1 MTITEPVVDV
11 RDASAA
17 LGGRAV
23 LHEVSLRVGRG
34 EVVTL
39 LGANGSGKSTV
50 VRAVLGL
57 VPLTAG
63 SVTVFGTPLGRFRQ
77 WRRVGYLPQR
87 VSAASGVPATVREV
101 VAAGRLS
108 RIRPFAR
115 FGRADRVAVDE
126 ALDVVAMGS
135 SAAAGVGRLS
145 GGQQQRVLIARAL
158 AGAPDLL
165 VLDEPMA
172 GVDADSQVAVADALH
187 RLVAGGASILLVLH
201 ELGQLAPLID
211 RAVVLR
217 DGRVGYDGAV
227 PPGTASTPIDA
238 DHDLTPPPGAGFGLT
253 GSVLGT
259 G

>member
-1 MTITEPVVDV
+1 MTSTERIVDV
-11 RDASAA
+11 QAASAA
-17 LGGRAV
+17 LGGRPV
-23 LHEVSLRVGRG
+23 LHDVDLRVGRG

-57 VPLTAG
+57 VPLNAG
-63 SVTVFGTPLGRFRQ
+63 SVSLFGTPLAAFRQ
-77 WRRVGYLPQR
+77 WRRVGYVPQR

-115 FGRADRVAVDE
+115 FGRADRAAVDA
-126 ALDVVAMGS
+126 ALDVVSMDAY
-135 SAAAGVGRLS
+135 ADEGVGRLS

-158 AGAPDLL
+158 AGTPDLL

-172 GVDADSQVAVADALH
+172 GVDAVSQQAVADALQ
-187 RLVAGGASILLVLH
+187 RLVVGGASILLVLH

-227 PPGTASTPIDA
+227 PPDTASTPTDA

-253 GSVLGT
+253 GSLLGPR
-259 G
+259 